1 MKIAHYQYV
10 GWPRAGSTFVHNIFR
25 KNPLLQDCA
34 TTVFKEKA
42 CRTLDDYEEY
52 RQFDY
57 SINMDP
63 MTLWNSD
70 SSIRTADSV
79 TTKFFACV
87 RNPYDWVSSAY
98 TFSNGS
104 IDIQDKTDYAKTLTR
119 FRSLTTR
126 PFKLFF
132 FDDLIANT
140 PGFVNSIHNY
150 LELTPTV
157 IDLAQVR
164 KLESSA
170 VYHDL
175 SKAINVSAR
184 TAATPCVYRGF
195 SNSEIVA
202 INHTIT
208 KFEDYVGRDFSHWKR

>member
-1 MKIAHYQYV
+1 
-10 GWPRAGSTFVHNIFR
+10 
-25 KNPLLQDCA
+25 
-34 TTVFKEKA
+34 
-42 CRTLDDYEEY
+42 
-52 RQFDY
+52 
-57 SINMDP
+57 MDP

-70 SSIRTADSV
+70 SSIQTADSV

-140 PGFVNSIHNY
+140 PSFVNSIHDY
-150 LELTPTV
+150 LELPPTV

-195 SNSEIVA
+195 SDSEITA

-208 KFEDYVGRDFSHWKR
+208 RFEDYVGRDFSHWKR